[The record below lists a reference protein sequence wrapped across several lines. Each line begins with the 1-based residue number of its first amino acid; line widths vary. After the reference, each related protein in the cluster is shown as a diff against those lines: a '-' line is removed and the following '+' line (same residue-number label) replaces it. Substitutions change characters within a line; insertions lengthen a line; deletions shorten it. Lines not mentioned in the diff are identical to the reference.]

1 MAQIKVKL
9 VRSRIA
15 CKPIQK
21 KNLDALGLTRCGK
34 EKTFEDSPAIRGMLE
49 KVSHLVEVSE

>member
-15 CKPIQK
+15 RKPNQK
-21 KNLDALGLTRCGK
+21 KNLDALGLKRCGK
-34 EKTFEDSPAIRGMLE
+34 EKTFEDTPAIRGMLA

>member
-1 MAQIKVKL
+1 MAQITVKL

-15 CKPIQK
+15 RKPNQT

-34 EKTFEDSPAIRGMLE
+34 ETLFEDTPAIRGMIA

>member
-1 MAQIKVKL
+1 MARIKVKL

-15 CKPIQK
+15 CKPKQK

-34 EKTFEDSPAIRGMLE
+34 EKTFEDTPAIRGMVAR
-49 KVSHLVEVSE
+49 VSHLVEVSE

>member
-15 CKPIQK
+15 CKPKQK
-21 KNLDALGLTRCGK
+21 QNLDALGLRRCGK

>member
-15 CKPIQK
+15 RKPRQK

-34 EKTFEDSPAIRGMLE
+34 EKTFEDSPAIRGMIA

>member
-15 CKPIQK
+15 CKPKQK

-34 EKTFEDSPAIRGMLE
+34 VKTFEDNPAIRGMLAI
-49 KVSHLVEVSE
+49 VSHLVEVNE

>member
-1 MAQIKVKL
+1 MAHIKVKL

-15 CKPIQK
+15 RKPNQK
-21 KNLDALGLTRCGK
+21 KNLDALGLRRCGK
-34 EKTFEDSPAIRGMLE
+34 VKIFEDTPAIRGMLA